1 MRRNLSLALMVAGA
15 LLSGTLPG
23 GDVAAEDALRLTSGG
38 QPVDFALWSPRPP
51 RLTFQDL
58 ALSEARRSALESE
71 NVDYATRLFR
81 SEIHLRADGEVEETK
96 TVVRILLSQAAIR
109 RHGDDSTWVDAYSD
123 TATIREAYSLLP
135 SGERIEVE
143 PATIQLTPDD
153 EDRIFSDDFRMTVP
167 FAGLVPGAMTVLVV
181 HTRHRSQ
188 DFPLPWSR
196 IFWPQVTHPN
206 ERFEVVVTWDAEVTP
221 PEWRSDMPDLTC
233 GEEDPRRLACSA
245 SEIPAFKTDPEILYR
260 DTMPTL
266 VIAEAV
272 TWPELVRR
280 ETELF
285 NRALEDHPAL
295 DQTVARLTEGA
306 ATAED
311 RLARIHAFVAQEVR
325 YLGLEHGL
333 GGVVPRPTHL
343 TLSRRFGDCKDKTAL
358 FVDLAR
364 RAGLEAF
371 PVITSTRRENV
382 EKLLLPA
389 PSYFNHMVACVR
401 LPGAVGGPAREVC
414 VDLTDPYSAYSVPYH
429 PVQGAIRLDIA
440 PETRGPGQLPAADY
454 GWVLTVEST
463 HNLTPEGTLETEKAR
478 TFAGMNAAWLR
489 TRLQSRNPKERQ
501 EWLTEDFRDI
511 SNDDVELIS
520 VEAEG
525 VEGLT
530 TEVTIQSTSIL
541 RESFDPEKLSSFSD
555 WEADMSNE
563 ARTFR
568 TGNRNHPYQFP
579 GLRYQ
584 GVTRYALPAGHRVV
598 HGGARIDFDSAFGR
612 LTRAHRIDGRTL
624 EITTEL
630 TMPRQEIPTE
640 AIPRFNSFIDH
651 VTDHSK
657 ITFDIAKE

>member
-1 MRRNLSLALMVAGA
+1 MRGKLSLALMLAGA
-15 LLSGTLPG
+15 LLAAAPPG
-23 GDVAAEDALRLTSGG
+23 GAAVAEDALRLRSGG
-38 QPVDFALWSPRPP
+38 QPVDFALWAPRPP
-51 RLTFQDL
+51 SFTFQDL
-58 ALSEARRSALESE
+58 ALSEARRGALEGADFEYVS
-71 NVDYATRLFR
+71 RLYR
-81 SEIHLRADGEVEETK
+81 SEIHLRANGEVEETK
-96 TVVRILLSQAAIR
+96 TVVRLLLSQAAIR

-181 HTRHRSQ
+181 HIRHRGQ

-196 IFWPQVTHPN
+196 IFWPQVTRPN
-206 ERFEVVVTWDAEVTP
+206 ERFEVVVTWDAGVTP
-221 PEWRSDMPDLTC
+221 PNWRSDMPDLTC
-233 GEEDPRRLACSA
+233 EEQGPRRLACSA

-280 ETELF
+280 EMELF
-285 NRALEDHPAL
+285 NRALEDDPAL
-295 DQTVARLTEGA
+295 DRAVARLTEGA

-311 RLARIHAFVAQEVR
+311 KLARIHAFVAQDVR

-333 GGVVPRPTHL
+333 GGIVPRPTHR

-364 RAGLEAF
+364 RAGIEAF

-389 PSYFNHMVACVR
+389 PSYFNHMVACAR
-401 LPGAVGGPAREVC
+401 LPGVGGGPKREIC
-414 VDLTDPYSAYSVPYH
+414 VDLTDPYSAYSVPYQS
-429 PVQGAIRLDIA
+429 VQGAVRLDIT
-440 PETRGPGQLPAADY
+440 PEANGPGRLPTANY
-454 GWVLTVEST
+454 GWVLVVESS
-463 HNLTPEGTLETEKAR
+463 HNMTPEGTLETDKTR

-489 TRLQSRNPKERQ
+489 TRLQNRNPQERQ
-501 EWLTEDFRDI
+501 DWLTDDFREI
-511 SNDDVELIS
+511 SNDDIELIS

-525 VEGLT
+525 VERLT
-530 TEVTIQSTSIL
+530 TEVTIQSKSIL
-541 RESFDPEKLSSFSD
+541 RESFDPENLRRFTD
-555 WEADMSNE
+555 WEADMTNE
-563 ARTFR
+563 ARNFR
-568 TGNRNHPYQFP
+568 TGNENHPYQFP
-579 GLRYQ
+579 GLRYH

-612 LTRAHRIDGRTL
+612 LTREHRIDERTL

-630 TMPRQEIPTE
+630 VMPRQEVPTE
-640 AIPRFNSFIDH
+640 AIPRFNGFIDH